1 MDTNFTTTNTR
12 KSCSLTY
19 SARAIANSKYLT
31 WKTHFA
37 PLILLENISDHNV
50 NQKKNKLS
58 KKKKKLSPTSKISC
72 PTYKTYNVVKYK
84 SIFVIIIFPEHI

>member
-58 KKKKKLSPTSKISC
+58 KKKKKI
-72 PTYKTYNVVKYK
+72 K
-84 SIFVIIIFPEHI
+84 SYFKNFMPNL